1 MEHELKQF
9 PGSLPEPPR
18 PTPRK
23 PSRYCSKI
31 RSSLERPASHPTA
44 CRERWCKR
52 TSLTMKVQDHL
63 VLSRGGSVRNGS
75 RSARQP
81 KFASVIERN
90 RRLIA
95 RIYPKR
101 EPYRSAVL
109 SPPNEKHL
117 RRRLALAPAANCV

>member
-31 RSSLERPASHPTA
+31 RSSPERPASHPTA
-44 CRERWCKR
+44 CQERWCKR

-63 VLSRGGSVRNGS
+63 VLNRGRSVRNGS

-81 KFASVIERN
+81 KSASVIERN
-90 RRLIA
+90 RRLKERA
-95 RIYPKR
+95 VSLRCP
-101 EPYRSAVL
+101 EPT
-109 SPPNEKHL
+109 E
-117 RRRLALAPAANCV
+117 